1 MNTLRLT
8 NFVLHILLPKFLF
21 PLGKKKRLPFNVKLW
36 FEFLEISNYEWKKH
50 IPEFSE
56 KTTILKGILQFS
68 EIFYQVFP
76 VPVLFCNTQ
85 IGEADQ
91 KALEIISIVG
101 CSISLLAVVITIAV
115 TLFFWRVLKSPRS
128 KVLLNL
134 CAAVAVSCILV
145 ISEGSAR
152 DNKV

>member
-1 MNTLRLT
+1 MTTTLEKR
-8 NFVLHILLPKFLF
+8 FVYFD
-21 PLGKKKRLPFNVKLW
+21 N
-36 FEFLEISNYEWKKH
+36 
-50 IPEFSE
+50 
-56 KTTILKGILQFS
+56 
-68 EIFYQVFP
+68 
-76 VPVLFCNTQ
+76 Q
-85 IGEADQ
+85 IGEADK

-101 CSISLLAVVITIAV
+101 CSISLLAVIVTIVV
-115 TLFFWRVLKSPRS
+115 TLFFWRALKSPRS